1 MRAPPPVTTVEPS
14 AAEAAVV
21 AILAALARQVPSDI
35 DVLDL
40 SWPTVGLDSLDLLEF
55 AVRCE
60 DELAITIPD
69 AVLARWA
76 TPRQAVDYLERNL
89 PCGPGHM
96 PTVDAV
102 S

>member
-1 MRAPPPVTTVEPS
+1 MRAPPAVPPAKPS

-21 AILAALARQVPSDI
+21 GIVAALARQVPAGGDL
-35 DVLDL
+35 LDL

-69 AVLARWA
+69 AVLARWT
-76 TPRQAVDYLERNL
+76 TPRQAVEYLERNL
-89 PCGPGHM
+89 PGRSS
-96 PTVDAV
+96 DQ
-102 S
+102 